1 MGSRLPRS
9 DHSEGKERYESTLAH
24 TRVRAKKL
32 TSQLRRRP
40 PAAVRFRL
48 PTDVEQYL
56 RVVATNDG
64 AGNASGKTPGYVALA
79 PQLGYRRTY

>member
-1 MGSRLPRS
+1 M
-9 DHSEGKERYESTLAH
+9 
-24 TRVRAKKL
+24 
-32 TSQLRRRP
+32 
-40 PAAVRFRL
+40 RFRL